1 MASKKKENLTNRFGF
16 GKKSNDTDLLAKK
29 SNSHPVRR
37 LLIFQ
42 VKLAVDALRDILL
55 SPVSII
61 ASLMDLADGRKGKDS
76 YFEMLMKF
84 GRNSERRINL
94 FGQHDGE
101 KQTIDNIL
109 NQVEDVL
116 KREYK
121 QGDITAK
128 TKSAIEAKLKIKN

>member
-1 MASKKKENLTNRFGF
+1 MASKQKEKHSEESDSLKDKTNL
-16 GKKSNDTDLLAKK
+16 
-29 SNSHPVRR
+29 HPVRS

-55 SPVSII
+55 SPVSIV
-61 ASLMDLADGRKGKDS
+61 ASLIDLVDGRKGKDS
-76 YFEMLMKF
+76 YFEMLMTF
-84 GRNSERRINL
+84 GRNSESKINL

-116 KREYK
+116 RKEYK

-128 TKSAIEAKLKIKN
+128 TKSAIEAKLKINKP